1 MALLE
6 REAYLGRL
14 ASLLA
19 DARRGHGHLALV
31 AGEAGIG
38 KTTLV
43 DAFCALAP
51 AATRQLW
58 GTCDPLV
65 PARPFTPI
73 VDIADRV
80 GGDLRQAMS
89 GGDRDGVI
97 EAFLG
102 LLQRPGA
109 PPTVVVLDDL
119 HWADEATLDLLRV
132 VGRRVSRLPA
142 LVIGTYRDHEVAQGH
157 PLRVALGD
165 VPAGATTELRLP
177 GLSVEGVARLA
188 RGRTGDAVA
197 IHRATAG
204 NPFYVSEVLAGGG
217 REVPATVRD
226 AVLARVE
233 RLTPDAREVVRAA
246 SVLGPGCDVPT
257 LLRVAGQ
264 ARPALDEAT
273 ARALLEVREE
283 SVSFRHE
290 LGRRAVLDALP
301 ARQRVAL
308 HRRAL
313 EVLAAEPDV
322 DPARVARHAIDA
334 ADTAAVLELAPRA
347 GARAAALGAHREA
360 VAFFA
365 AAVEVAR
372 TLADRP
378 KAELLEAFARE
389 CSLTDD
395 TPRALEAQRA
405 ALEAWRR
412 VGDPPRE
419 GRAQTELSQLLWLA
433 GLSDDALIAAQFGRQ
448 LLEIHLPGSPELA
461 RARAV
466 VAQREVNAGADPAG
480 IETAISALELATRV
494 GDERTALHALT
505 THSVARIFM
514 GDPAGWTSLEEVVA
528 RATSADLPEETAR
541 ALVNLVEAARDFR
554 RYDLAERY
562 LAAATAHLEDRQIDL
577 YFHLLMSRVAGLEAE
592 TGRWDAA
599 LVHAASLLERDR
611 IAAPIRVRA
620 LAARGL
626 IHARRGLPGA
636 WADLDEG
643 LALAGT
649 DYQELAHVRAARA
662 EAAWLEGE
670 DGQAREESAQG
681 LGLGPREV
689 SPWWWSE
696 LAFWGWLAGAQEPLP
711 HPDEPPFWLQVT
723 GRPAEAAAAWAAIG
737 SPYMEALALAD
748 SADEA
753 QLRRSLRML
762 NALGARP
769 LARRVAERLKGL
781 GATRIDRGP
790 RPQTRRNPAGLTGR
804 QLEILG
810 LVTAGLGNADIAR
823 HLVISPKTVDH
834 HVSAILRK
842 LGVSSRVAAAEAAHR
857 LELSDGLLEDGEIV
871 AAR

>member
-38 KTTLV
+38 KTALV

-51 AATRQLW
+51 AATRLLW

-89 GGDRDGVI
+89 GGNRDGVI
-97 EAFLG
+97 EAFLA

-109 PPTVVVLDDL
+109 PPTVVVMDDL

-132 VGRRVSRLPA
+132 IGRRVSRLPA
-142 LVIGTYRDHEVAQGH
+142 LVIGTYRDHEVGHGH

-165 VPAGATTELRLP
+165 IPAGATTELHLA
-177 GLSVEGVARLA
+177 GLSVQGVARLA
-188 RGRTGDAVA
+188 RGRASDPAS

-204 NPFYVSEVLAGGG
+204 NPFYVSEVLAGGAQ
-217 REVPATVRD
+217 EVPATVRD

-233 RLTPDAREVVRAA
+233 RLTADARQVVRAA
-246 SVLGPGCDVPT
+246 SVLGPGCDIPT

-264 ARPALDEAT
+264 ERPALDEVT

-290 LGRRAVLDALP
+290 LGRRAVHDALP
-301 ARQRVAL
+301 TRQRVAI

-313 EVLAAEPDV
+313 EVLLPMQDA
-322 DPARVARHAIDA
+322 DPTRVARHAIDA
-334 ADTAAVLELAPRA
+334 ADAPSILELAPQA
-347 GARAAALGAHREA
+347 GARAASLGAHREA
-360 VAFFA
+360 AAFYA
-365 AAVEVAR
+365 AAVEVAWS
-372 TLADRP
+372 LEGRP
-378 KAELLEAFARE
+378 KAELLESFAQE
-389 CSLTDD
+389 LSLTDD
-395 TPRALEAQRA
+395 ITGALEAQRA

-412 VGDPPRE
+412 AGNAVRE
-419 GRAQTELSQLLWLA
+419 GLAQTALSQLLWLT
-433 GLSDDALIAAQFGRQ
+433 GLSEEALTAAKAGER
-448 LLEIHLPGSPELA
+448 LLEAELPGSPELA

-466 VAQREVNAGADPAG
+466 VAQRLAVAGLDPAAVDIAG
-480 IETAISALELATRV
+480 SALDLAVRL
-494 GDERTALHALT
+494 GDERTSLHALT
-505 THSVARIFM
+505 TLSVDRIFM
-514 GDPAGWTSLEEVVA
+514 DDPTGWTTLEEVVT
-528 RATSADLPEETAR
+528 RATAADLPEETAR

-554 RYDLAERY
+554 RYDMAERY

-577 YFHLLMSRVAGLEAE
+577 FSHLLMCRVAGLEAD

-599 LVHAASLLERDR
+599 LAHAASLLERDR
-611 IAAPIRVRA
+611 IATTIRVRA
-620 LAARGL
+620 LVTRGL
-626 IHARRGLPGA
+626 IRARRGESGA
-636 WADLDEG
+636 RADLDEG
-643 LALAGT
+643 LALAASEA
-649 DYQELAHVRAARA
+649 QELGQLRAARA
-662 EAAWLEGE
+662 EAAWLEG
-670 DGQAREESAQG
+670 DDAQAREESAQG
-681 LGLGPREV
+681 LALGPREI
-689 SPWWWSE
+689 SRWWWSE
-696 LAFWGWLAGAQEPLP
+696 LAFWGWKAGAKDPLP
-711 HPDEPPFWLQVT
+711 HPDEAPFWLHAT
-723 GRPAEAAAAWAAIG
+723 GRYTEAAAAWSGIG
-737 SPYMEALALAD
+737 SPYMEALALAE

-753 QLRRSLRML
+753 HLRHSLRL
-762 NALGARP
+762 FNQLGARVMA
-769 LARRVAERLKGL
+769 LRVTERLRSL
-781 GATRIDRGP
+781 GAARIDRGP
-790 RPQTRRNPAGLTGR
+790 RPQTRRNPAGLTAR

-842 LGVSSRVAAAEAAHR
+842 LGVPTRAAAAEVARR
-857 LELSDGLLEDGEIV
+857 LELSDQLLQDGEIV